1 MLTKNDVITILKRE
15 QPFLKKNFG
24 VKKIAIF
31 GSFANNTASQNSD
44 VDILLE
50 FKKPLGLKFIHL
62 TDYLDSKLGRKTDI
76 LTKAGIE
83 SIRIKKVAE
92 KIRRSIVYV

>member
-1 MLTKNDVITILKRE
+1 MLTKNDVIIILRRE
-15 QPFLKKNFG
+15 QSLLKKKFG

-31 GSFANNTASQNSD
+31 GSFANNSASKNSD

-50 FKKPLGLKFIHL
+50 FEKPLGLKFIHL
-62 TDYLDSKLGRKTDI
+62 TDYLDAKLGRKTDI

-92 KIRRSIVYV
+92 KIKRSIIYV

>member
-1 MLTKNDVITILKRE
+1 MLMKNDVIAILKRE
-15 QPFLKKNFG
+15 QPLLKKKFG

-31 GSFANNTASQNSD
+31 GSFADNTASEDSD

-50 FKKPLGLKFIHL
+50 LEKPLGLKFIRL
-62 TDYLDSKLGRKTDI
+62 TDYLDSRLGRKTDI

-83 SIRIKKVAE
+83 SIRVKKVAE
-92 KIRRSIVYV
+92 NIKRSIIYV

>member
-1 MLTKNDVITILKRE
+1 MLTKNDVIAILKRE
-15 QPFLKKNFG
+15 QPLLKKKFG

-31 GSFANNTASQNSD
+31 GSFADNTASEDSD

-50 FKKPLGLKFIHL
+50 LEKPLGLKFIHL
-62 TDYLDSKLGRKTDI
+62 TDYLDARLGRKTDI

-83 SIRIKKVAE
+83 SIRVKKVAE
-92 KIRRSIVYV
+92 NIKRSIIYV